1 MPGRAVCKQGWST
14 PAMRARR
21 CRSTTSGVSFEAQ
34 SPGMPESADHRPSL
48 GARHQRPDQRR
59 ARPRRRA
66 RTRCGES
73 GWRARPASPPPS
85 QRPSL
90 RLSRR
95 RSSRARGPARGRRPT
110 IDPGSSTPGTGPTAR
125 AAGAARRCP
134 PGEPT
139 RGQQTPPHSAALARR
154 VNRGRIAWSGATPDS
169 AAPHRT
175 PPAALKLLSPLGR
188 PGSSPGSGIGFGSAG
203 RPDDFRNRVSSAGTP
218 TA

>member
-1 MPGRAVCKQGWST
+1 
-14 PAMRARR
+14 MRARR

-110 IDPGSSTPGTGPTAR
+110 IDPG
-125 AAGAARRCP
+125 CP
-134 PGEPT
+134 PPALDRP
-139 RGQQTPPHSAALARR
+139 RGPPARLGGAPPGSR
-154 VNRGRIAWSGATPDS
+154 RGVNR
-169 AAPHRT
+169 PHRT
-175 PPAALKLLSPLGR
+175 QPHSRGASTEGE
-188 PGSSPGSGIGFGSAG
+188 SPGQAQLRTQRHPTALRQRHSSSSAPWGVRARAPAPASASDRLAG
-203 RPDDFRNRVSSAGTP
+203 RTTSETASRAPGHRRLDQVINRMIE
-218 TA
+218 